1 VPPPTPGPPHGTGGS
16 RVWLVV
22 AIVLAVLV
30 VGGVVGAILL
40 GADADEPVPTGAT
53 GTTIITGV
61 TGPTEPAGPTATGST
76 GATGGTGTAAGNL
89 GCGTPAPTVLP
100 DGTYFGYVQSIDPA
114 SGALAFD
121 LACFYTGEEAN
132 EQAAQRG
139 DEVPVPNDVYIVND
153 STKIRNLTVD
163 PSVELVVLDWNSCCE
178 PKPGAALDDFASALG
193 NDDFVEIGGR
203 SYAGSLS
210 PYWVTIENGVVS
222 RIEEQFL
229 P

>member
-1 VPPPTPGPPHGTGGS
+1 MPPPTPGPPHGTGGS

-22 AIVLAVLV
+22 AVVLAVLV
-30 VGGVVGAILL
+30 VGGAVGAILL
-40 GADADEPVPTGAT
+40 SADDDEPAPTGAT
-53 GTTIITGV
+53 ETTITTGV
-61 TGPTEPAGPTATGST
+61 TGPTEPTGPTATGP
-76 GATGGTGTAAGNL
+76 TGGTGTAAGNL

-100 DGTYFGYVQSIDPA
+100 DGTYFGYVQSIDTA

-153 STKIRNLTVD
+153 NTKIRNLTVD

-178 PKPGAALDDFASALG
+178 PKPGADLDDFASALG

-210 PYWVTIENGVVS
+210 PYWLTIEDGVVS